1 MLKIKNYEFNLC
13 YYYIKKE
20 YGKLEKIFEFNCCFS
35 ILKAIQRLNL
45 CEEIKDFR
53 SFGKRK
59 TR

>member
-13 YYYIKKE
+13 YCFIKKE

-45 CEEIKDFR
+45 CEEIKDL
-53 SFGKRK
+53 
-59 TR
+59 